1 MVRLVSV
8 LIVLSLVS
16 SWSAVAP
23 IARCVF
29 FPRGERIHL
38 HVCTISLH
46 CQVRRGRGSTIS
58 SHYPGSECLPHTG
71 TAPHTLIQSSMTSA
85 ETEGEKWFW
94 SSDTIESVLS
104 GVDAKCALWEAGR
117 GACGRPLRSH
127 MSLEQSGL
135 LVAGV
140 VGVARVCLEGTCANV
155 TKGSLHPG
163 IVAFICAA
171 TLLPLRLPQ

>member
-1 MVRLVSV
+1 MIHSRLWSMVRLVSV
-8 LIVLSLVS
+8 LVVLSLVS

-23 IARCVF
+23 IALCVF

-71 TAPHTLIQSSMTSA
+71 TVPHILIQKLK
-85 ETEGEKWFW
+85 GK
-94 SSDTIESVLS
+94 S
-104 GVDAKCALWEAGR
+104 GSGALTPLRVCFQEWMPNVHSGKREEE
-117 GACGRPLRSH
+117 PLRSH

-163 IVAFICAA
+163 FVAFICAA

>member
-1 MVRLVSV
+1 MIHSRLWSMVRLVSMLV
-8 LIVLSLVS
+8 VLSLVS

-71 TAPHTLIQSSMTSA
+71 TVPHTLIQKLK
-85 ETEGEKWFW
+85 EK
-94 SSDTIESVLS
+94 SGSDSIESVLS

-117 GACGRPLRSH
+117 GAYGRPLHSH

-163 IVAFICAA
+163 F
-171 TLLPLRLPQ
+171 L